1 MFKHLFFLITFVSL
15 YTKKEI
21 MKRLRVLV
29 GFIAIF
35 GLAAFTNKPADEKF
49 TVDTDK
55 SSVSW
60 IGRKVTGQHHG
71 AIKLASGS
79 LTASGNNLKTGNF
92 TLDMNSITNA
102 DLEGEYA
109 QKLLGHLKSD
119 DFFSVAKNPVSTFII
134 TKVAP
139 AGTNQVNITGNLTI
153 KGITNPIS
161 FLATVKRQG
170 NVLTATAPSIKVD
183 RTKYDIRY
191 GSKSFFASIGDKA
204 IDDEFELAVNLL
216 AKK

>member
-1 MFKHLFFLITFVSL
+1 
-15 YTKKEI
+15 
-21 MKRLRVLV
+21 MKRLRVLI
-29 GFIAIF
+29 GFVAIA
-35 GLAAFTNKPADEKF
+35 GLAAFTNKSADEKF

-71 AIKLASGS
+71 TIKLASGS

-119 DFFSVAKNPVSTFII
+119 DFFSVAKNPVSTFVI
-134 TKVAP
+134 TKVTP
-139 AGTNQVNITGNLTI
+139 AGANQVNITGNLTI

-170 NVLTATAPSIKVD
+170 NVITATAPTIKVD